1 MASKTVSVAVA
12 AVVVVVV
19 VTIAVGVA
27 VAASLGLQDDVLGAT
42 DPQLIPAPSETPDT
56 VDETSVAPA
65 EPQDSA
71 SQTTEPP
78 VSPASSEEF
87 ETVDVGIMFPSA
99 GAQASHGH
107 DSGVAAR
114 LGASDFNAYLEEIG
128 ASWRMNLI
136 FADTQFNST
145 TDTEKIRSLDSKGVK
160 FVLGPETSAQ
170 IHSIRSYVDSN
181 GMVLISPSSTSPSLA
196 IDDSIFRLTSNSAQQ
211 GRALA
216 LLFEQEG
223 IEAVVP
229 IYRADA
235 WGKDIHRS
243 VKNSFEALGG
253 VMDEGIAY
261 RTTTYDNLTFHDH
274 YTDYNRYTFNPAAL
288 SGLVNEYIGQ
298 YSAEKVAV
306 LVIGF
311 SETAYLLDR
320 TGSFESLHSVRWFG
334 SESLSRD
341 SAFLDHPKASAF
353 AQDVNFVSV
362 RFAPSTNDVYEH
374 VRDYFA
380 DFEGL
385 TPGVSAFAS
394 YDSVW
399 VLGKAILEVG
409 SADSLAVRNSITDAA
424 STHTGAIGTIH
435 LNEFGDFAAPS
446 YDLWHINDD
455 AWYRSGHFDAENS
468 TFDLASDLVMYRDPA
483 RSDLPE
489 VIDVGLMVP
498 YNNDLILI
506 DEIYLARLGLADLNS
521 YLEEI
526 GASWRMNFVLANTLG
541 GHSIETLYQIQLL
554 DSKGIKFVLGPASSA
569 EVHRIKFYAD
579 SNDMVLI
586 SPTSGSPSLA
596 VTDNIFRFYPDD
608 NRQGNVLSLLF
619 GQEGIEAVIPVYR
632 GDARGDGIYES
643 AKNSFEA
650 LGGVMDEGIRY
661 SPEAGLIHCF
671 DVCRKAAD
679 YSPEATAY
687 YAEAALLSDLVDEY
701 TGQYSA
707 EKVAVLMIGFSET
720 VHLLDSASSFDNLHN
735 VRWFGSDGSSHDP
748 TLSDDPTV
756 SAFLQDVDF
765 ASTLF
770 DTSRNDVYAHVNE
783 RFVES
788 NGRTSYAYYFA
799 SYDNVWV
806 LGKAILEADSVDPL
820 IVRDAI
826 TGVAAAHTGTIGT
839 INLNE
844 FGDFATPSYSLWGI
858 RDGQWHL
865 SGHFDADNG
874 TFSFT

>member
-1 MASKTVSVAVA
+1 MTSKAVYVAAA
-12 AVVVVVV
+12 AVVVAV
-19 VTIAVGVA
+19 AVGVA
-27 VAASLGLQDDVLGAT
+27 VAASLGTQDDMSEAT
-42 DPQLIPAPSETPDT
+42 DPQPTPVPSETPDT
-56 VDETSVAPA
+56 VNEAPLTLA

-71 SQTTEPP
+71 SQTTEPLIL
-78 VSPASSEEF
+78 PASSEEF
-87 ETVDVGIMFPSA
+87 ETVDVGIMSPSA

-145 TDTEKIRSLDSKGVK
+145 TDTEKIHSLDSKGVK

-196 IDDSIFRLTSNSAQQ
+196 IDDSIFRLASNSAQQ
-211 GRALA
+211 GKALA

-235 WGKDIHRS
+235 WGTDIHRS

-253 VMDEGIAY
+253 VVDNGIAY
-261 RTTTYDNLTFHDH
+261 RTTAYDNLTFHDH
-274 YTDYNRYTFNPAAL
+274 YTNYNKYAFNPAAL
-288 SGLVNEYIGQ
+288 SGLVKEYILQ
-298 YSAEKVAV
+298 YSAEKAAV

-334 SESLSRD
+334 SESLSQD

-380 DFEGL
+380 DFEGM
-385 TPGVSAFAS
+385 TPGASAFAS

-399 VLGKAILEVG
+399 VLGKAILEAD

-435 LNEFGDFAAPS
+435 
-446 YDLWHINDD
+446 
-455 AWYRSGHFDAENS
+455 
-468 TFDLASDLVMYRDPA
+468 
-483 RSDLPE
+483 
-489 VIDVGLMVP
+489 
-498 YNNDLILI
+498 
-506 DEIYLARLGLADLNS
+506 
-521 YLEEI
+521 
-526 GASWRMNFVLANTLG
+526 
-541 GHSIETLYQIQLL
+541 
-554 DSKGIKFVLGPASSA
+554 
-569 EVHRIKFYAD
+569 
-579 SNDMVLI
+579 
-586 SPTSGSPSLA
+586 
-596 VTDNIFRFYPDD
+596 
-608 NRQGNVLSLLF
+608 
-619 GQEGIEAVIPVYR
+619 
-632 GDARGDGIYES
+632 
-643 AKNSFEA
+643 
-650 LGGVMDEGIRY
+650 
-661 SPEAGLIHCF
+661 
-671 DVCRKAAD
+671 
-679 YSPEATAY
+679 
-687 YAEAALLSDLVDEY
+687 
-701 TGQYSA
+701 
-707 EKVAVLMIGFSET
+707 
-720 VHLLDSASSFDNLHN
+720 
-735 VRWFGSDGSSHDP
+735 
-748 TLSDDPTV
+748 
-756 SAFLQDVDF
+756 
-765 ASTLF
+765 
-770 DTSRNDVYAHVNE
+770 
-783 RFVES
+783 
-788 NGRTSYAYYFA
+788 
-799 SYDNVWV
+799 
-806 LGKAILEADSVDPL
+806 
-820 IVRDAI
+820 
-826 TGVAAAHTGTIGT
+826 
-839 INLNE
+839 LNE

>member
-1 MASKTVSVAVA
+1 MRMISKTVSVAVA
-12 AVVVVVV
+12 VAVI
-19 VTIAVGVA
+19 VTVMVGVIA
-27 VAASLGLQDDVLGAT
+27 AASLGTQDGVPGAT
-42 DPQLIPAPSETPDT
+42 DPPPTSTTPSETPDT
-56 VDETSVAPA
+56 VHGTDDTLAELQESTYQVSDPATQPAP
-65 EPQDSA
+65 SG
-71 SQTTEPP
+71 
-78 VSPASSEEF
+78 EF
-87 ETVDVGIMFPSA
+87 ERVNVGIMFPSA
-99 GAQASHGH
+99 GEPASHGYYN
-107 DSGVAAR
+107 SAAVR
-114 LGASDFNAYLEEIG
+114 LGAANFNAYLEEIG
-128 ASWRMNLI
+128 ASWRMNLV
-136 FADTQFNST
+136 FADTLSDLAT
-145 TDTEKIRSLDSKGVK
+145 PLEKIQSLNHKGIK
-160 FVLGPETSAQ
+160 FVLGPHSNAQ
-170 IHSIRSYVDSN
+170 ISGIKPYVDSN
-181 GMVLISPSSTSPSLA
+181 EMVLISPSSTSSSQTA
-196 IDDSIFRLTSNSAQQ
+196 DDNIFRLAPNTAQQ
-211 GRALA
+211 GRVLA
-216 LLFEQEG
+216 LLFEQER
-223 IEAVVP
+223 IDAIITV
-229 IYRADA
+229 YRSDA
-235 WGKDIHRS
+235 WGFSLYESTR
-243 VKNSFEALGG
+243 NGFEVFRR
-253 VMDEGIAY
+253 VMDDSIPYPANLNSEYFLEKG
-261 RTTTYDNLTFHDH
+261 RTFELALLSDLVE
-274 YTDYNRYTFNPAAL
+274 RYTARYPAD
-288 SGLVNEYIGQ
+288 
-298 YSAEKVAV
+298 KVAV
-306 LVIGF
+306 LVLGF
-311 SETAYLLDR
+311 SETAHLL
-320 TGSFESLHSVRWFG
+320 GSAASFDNLHDVRWFG

-409 SADSLAVRNSITDAA
+409 SADSLAVRNSITGAA

-455 AWYRSGHFDAENS
+455 AWYRSGHFDAENGA
-468 TFDLASDLVMYRDPA
+468 FDLAPDLAMYRDTA

-498 YNNDLILI
+498 YNNGLILI

-596 VTDNIFRFYPDD
+596 VTDNIFRFYPGD

-619 GQEGIEAVIPVYR
+619 EQEGIEAVIPVYR

-679 YSPEATAY
+679 
-687 YAEAALLSDLVDEY
+687 
-701 TGQYSA
+701 
-707 EKVAVLMIGFSET
+707 
-720 VHLLDSASSFDNLHN
+720 
-735 VRWFGSDGSSHDP
+735 
-748 TLSDDPTV
+748 
-756 SAFLQDVDF
+756 
-765 ASTLF
+765 
-770 DTSRNDVYAHVNE
+770 
-783 RFVES
+783 
-788 NGRTSYAYYFA
+788 
-799 SYDNVWV
+799 
-806 LGKAILEADSVDPL
+806 
-820 IVRDAI
+820 
-826 TGVAAAHTGTIGT
+826 
-839 INLNE
+839 
-844 FGDFATPSYSLWGI
+844 
-858 RDGQWHL
+858 
-865 SGHFDADNG
+865 
-874 TFSFT
+874 